1 VHEMFLRRRKCRN
14 LRRPFGHAQLPFL
27 TLASTP
33 RPFGGNTIL
42 NGEKPICMTIELP
55 NTAVFER
62 RKSYV
67 RSYCLSVDPYLAPDC
82 DIARGSTTPDVDGCE
97 YIDFPSAADSRD
109 NGKRQPKPAVRP
121 HRIPDARRHQDRR
134 ASAEQQRT
142 ALLSRRRP

>member
-1 VHEMFLRRRKCRN
+1 MFLRRRKCRN

-42 NGEKPICMTIELP
+42 NGEKPICMTIELL
-55 NTAVFER
+55 NTAAFER

-67 RSYCLSVDPYLAPDC
+67 RSYCLSVDPYLASDS
-82 DIARGSTTPDVDGCE
+82 DIARGSTTPDVDGGE
-97 YIDFPSAADSRD
+97 YIDFPSAADSLD
-109 NGKRQPKPAVRP
+109 NGNNPNLRSALTEYLMRAGTKTA
-121 HRIPDARRHQDRR
+121 R

-142 ALLSRRRP
+142 ALLSRRRPW